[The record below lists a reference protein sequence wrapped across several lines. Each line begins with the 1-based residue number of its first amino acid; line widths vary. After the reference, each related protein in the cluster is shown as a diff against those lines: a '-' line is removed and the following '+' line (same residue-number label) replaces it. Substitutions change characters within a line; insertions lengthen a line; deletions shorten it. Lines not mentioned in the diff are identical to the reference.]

1 MSQMLK
7 WLKDQLFNSTNTPAT
22 GYLGELLVQEM
33 LKGTRWTVY
42 RPKVRKA
49 GDLWVT
55 DTLTGE
61 VLRIE
66 VKTSTT
72 SHWGQFQFCLRKADK
87 HGTTSI
93 DHADIVILLCIDV
106 DDVYPYVIPAA
117 FFEQRVKAVITSHPD
132 KYNGRWTTFLQQPDK
147 LDLTAATLN
156 LLVAQFHGK
165 DEVCYAVV

>member
-1 MSQMLK
+1 MNMLS
-7 WLKDQLFNSTNTPAT
+7 WLKHQLFHSTNTPAT

-42 RPKVRKA
+42 RPKMRKA

-72 SHWGQFQFCLRKADK
+72 SHWGHFQFCLRKADK

-93 DHADIVILLCIDV
+93 DHADVVILLCIDV

-117 FFEQRVKAVITSHPD
+117 FFEHRMKAAITSHPD
-132 KYNGRWTTFLQQPDK
+132 KYNGRWTTFRQTPDK

-156 LLVAQFHGK
+156 LLVAQFHAYE
-165 DEVCYAVV
+165 EVQYAIV